1 MIFTL
6 EVPDQKQEFI
16 QELLQAFSYVKLTP
30 ETKPAKTKK
39 RKQDTTEYLT
49 STRANRERLLASIE
63 RLERGEGVPHDLI
76 EE

>member
-1 MIFTL
+1 MEYIL

-16 QELLQAFSYVKLTP
+16 KELLQAFSYVKLTP
-30 ETKPAKTKK
+30 TTTKPARK
-39 RKQDTTEYLT
+39 RKQDTTEYLL

-63 RLERGEGVPHDLI
+63 RLERSEGVQHDFI